1 MAVYV
6 ALLERTPLDTWG
18 VWFPDLVGCTSGGK
32 TPDDAIQNA
41 HQALRLHL
49 EGMME
54 DGDPIPAP
62 SEIEAI
68 ANNPEYAKQI
78 PFLVRI
84 EIEKSEPVRLNISL
98 DKRLVIQIDEAAA
111 RLGKTRSAFLA
122 DAARAELRKA

>member
-1 MAVYV
+1 MAIYV
-6 ALLERTPLDTWG
+6 ALLERTPLDVWG
-18 VWFPDLVGCTSGGK
+18 VWFPELPGCTSGGK

-54 DGDPIPAP
+54 DGDPIPEP
-62 SEIEAI
+62 SDIETI
-68 ANNPEYAKQI
+68 ANNPEYANQI

-84 EIEKSEPVRLNISL
+84 EIEKSEPVRLNVSL
-98 DKRLVIQIDEAAA
+98 DKRLVVQIDEAAA